1 MTGVVLP
8 PSLLAATKNDKK
20 NEKSATENN
29 SEQKQAPMEVEKEN
43 QTTAK

>member
-8 PSLLAATKNDKK
+8 PSLLAAVKND
-20 NEKSATENN
+20 NEKSATQNN
-29 SEQKQAPMEVEKEN
+29 AEQKQAPMEVEVEN